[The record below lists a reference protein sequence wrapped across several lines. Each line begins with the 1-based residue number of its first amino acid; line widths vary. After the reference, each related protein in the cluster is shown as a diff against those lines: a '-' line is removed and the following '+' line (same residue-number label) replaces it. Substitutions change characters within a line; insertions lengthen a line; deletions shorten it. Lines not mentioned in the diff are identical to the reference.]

1 MMRPPVHV
9 LAVLATSFL
18 AALAACAKSPA
29 PETEKTPEIATVEVT
44 AAPDAAYSTADDR
57 VERRANP
64 NAMAGAL
71 PDGFPADIPVYRPSS
86 LIDFAPRPEGGYVVV
101 LTSPVAAS
109 TVTSALGQKL
119 RAAGWLP
126 ENAGTWTKNG
136 RKLRLVV
143 EGSAAG
149 SRFRIEF

>member
-9 LAVLATSFL
+9 VAVLATSFL

-71 PDGFPADIPVYRPSS
+71 PDGFPADIPIYRPSS
-86 LIDFAPRPEGGYVVV
+86 LIDFSARPEGGYLVVF
-101 LTSPVAAS
+101 TAPAAVS
-109 TVTSALGQKL
+109 TVTAELGQKL
-119 RAAGWLP
+119 RAAGWQEKP
-126 ENAGTWTKNG
+126 AGVWTKSG
-136 RKLRLVV
+136 RRLRLGV
-143 EGSAAG
+143 EESAAG